1 MLRDVDL
8 SVGSE
13 SSLFCSDVVAFN
25 AIFSFYTQREEER
38 ERERDCTQPKKKK
51 KKRRRLLSER
61 ERVAS
66 HSILLSTVQ
75 YLYVHPIVLTWVALP
90 EKRDYNP
97 SRMNPVQR
105 DVFSF
110 PVKWLGHSTLR
121 FSL

>member
-1 MLRDVDL
+1 MP
-8 SVGSE
+8 
-13 SSLFCSDVVAFN
+13 FFP
-25 AIFSFYTQREEER
+25 FYTQRENER
-38 ERERDCTQPKKKK
+38 ERESVASPDFTQPKKRKGKK
-51 KKRRRLLSER
+51 RRLLSER